1 MKKILILAANPRQ
14 DLDLKHEIHILKSV
28 IERSQVDDK
37 FEVKIG
43 FGVSSSEIQRLF
55 LEHQPRIVHFC
66 GHGAGE
72 QGLVFEDDEKSG
84 KFVSN
89 EALSDLFKHFANQV
103 ECVLLNACYSNIQ
116 ATEISHH
123 INYVIGMKQAIRDDA
138 AIVFTRGFYQAL
150 AYRESIENASNLG
163 CNAIKLQID
172 NIDTSSS
179 VTSEAERKFINRKL
193 ASQSLPEY
201 LKPQLKTKSPLTI
214 FSNVEVS
221 TFSED
226 SLDLFDLVQDEISRN
241 RYRKDIKDDFQLG
254 RNNFSR
260 KQSLTRQEYRWRQV
274 LLSKVKENWIKGVL
288 EKSLF
293 KQVLFEQTIAN
304 RPDAIQKHPF
314 SQLEELSVESDKSFE
329 FMQASDIFEEM
340 GAGRTL
346 LILGEPGT
354 GKTISLLKLAERLIK
369 RTEQDLSLPI
379 PVIFNLSS
387 WSIKQESIANW
398 LVEELQDKYQAS
410 KALGEKW
417 IEQEELILLL
427 DGLDEVKAEYRND
440 CVRALNQFLDTHGIT
455 EMAVCSRVQD
465 YEALSERLK
474 LRSAICIQPLSSE
487 YINWYLE
494 DVGKPLVGLKKLLQ
508 KDKELEDFAKT
519 PLIFSVMSIT
529 YEGYSFE
536 AISREIKIKE
546 ERYKRLFDSYI
557 ERMLQR
563 KKLKHKY
570 LIKNIKLWLNIIA
583 KNMVVNSQSLF
594 LIENIK
600 PIDLLHKKNEHF
612 IYKRGVRILTSLYGI
627 ILGLIFG
634 GVIFGSF
641 GSILFGILYFG
652 VTNSFFQILIF
663 ASLFE
668 PENSV
673 YFNLY
678 RRNIKPYSILKIS
691 SEKITKAFDKS
702 IKVSFDL
709 IFITAM
715 LAIAA
720 SILVNMIELIFNI
733 IIQEENIIVLIF
745 KFLKN
750 SLLSFLG
757 AFLASIPGLIFVSIA
772 YISPF
777 ILIVE
782 AAEEIKETTFSNQ
795 GIWRSLINS
804 FIVLLI
810 ALFMFSLIGGLIS
823 LIFNSFIGGA
833 KLGLLVGGLMGCF
846 LSLVPGIACIQHLM
860 LRLILFIKNDSPW
873 NYSNFLNY
881 STELL
886 FLQKVG
892 GGYIFTHR
900 MLMEH
905 FAKMKVD

>member
-1 MKKILILAANPRQ
+1 
-14 DLDLKHEIHILKSV
+14 
-28 IERSQVDDK
+28 
-37 FEVKIG
+37 
-43 FGVSSSEIQRLF
+43 
-55 LEHQPRIVHFC
+55 
-66 GHGAGE
+66 
-72 QGLVFEDDEKSG
+72 
-84 KFVSN
+84 
-89 EALSDLFKHFANQV
+89 
-103 ECVLLNACYSNIQ
+103 
-116 ATEISHH
+116 
-123 INYVIGMKQAIRDDA
+123 
-138 AIVFTRGFYQAL
+138 
-150 AYRESIENASNLG
+150 
-163 CNAIKLQID
+163 
-172 NIDTSSS
+172 
-179 VTSEAERKFINRKL
+179 
-193 ASQSLPEY
+193 
-201 LKPQLKTKSPLTI
+201 
-214 FSNVEVS
+214 
-221 TFSED
+221 
-226 SLDLFDLVQDEISRN
+226 
-241 RYRKDIKDDFQLG
+241 
-254 RNNFSR
+254 
-260 KQSLTRQEYRWRQV
+260 
-274 LLSKVKENWIKGVL
+274 
-288 EKSLF
+288 
-293 KQVLFEQTIAN
+293 
-304 RPDAIQKHPF
+304 
-314 SQLEELSVESDKSFE
+314 
-329 FMQASDIFEEM
+329 
-340 GAGRTL
+340 
-346 LILGEPGT
+346 
-354 GKTISLLKLAERLIK
+354 
-369 RTEQDLSLPI
+369 
-379 PVIFNLSS
+379 
-387 WSIKQESIANW
+387 
-398 LVEELQDKYQAS
+398 
-410 KALGEKW
+410 
-417 IEQEELILLL
+417 
-427 DGLDEVKAEYRND
+427 
-440 CVRALNQFLDTHGIT
+440 
-455 EMAVCSRVQD
+455 
-465 YEALSERLK
+465 
-474 LRSAICIQPLSSE
+474 
-487 YINWYLE
+487 
-494 DVGKPLVGLKKLLQ
+494 
-508 KDKELEDFAKT
+508 
-519 PLIFSVMSIT
+519 MSIT

-536 AISREIKIKE
+536 AISREINIKE

-594 LIENIK
+594 LIENIQ

-612 IYKRGVRILTSLYGI
+612 IYNRGVRILTSLYGI

-652 VTNSFFQILIF
+652 VTNIFFEILSL

-668 PENSV
+668 PEDSI
-673 YFNLY
+673 YFNLS

-702 IKVSFDL
+702 IKVSFKL
-709 IFITAM
+709 IFIMSM
-715 LAIAA
+715 LTIAVLTLA
-720 SILVNMIELIFNI
+720 NMVELIFNI

-750 SLLSFLG
+750 TLLSFVG
-757 AFLASIPGLIFVSIA
+757 AFFASIPSFIFTSIA

-810 ALFMFSLIGGLIS
+810 ALFMFSLIGGLICI
-823 LIFNSFIGGA
+823 IFNSFIGGA

-905 FAKMKVD
+905 FANMKVN